1 MNHIH
6 IAKEIRSAIKLG
18 NTERVVELIGNDI
31 ERLHMM
37 TPFGTWLHV
46 AASKGRIE
54 IVKQLI
60 ALGADV
66 NRNGGVYGGGAINE
80 AASGGYIDIVTY
92 LLSCGAKMDV
102 TEPERNPLFGAIS
115 NGHVDIAEILIKSGI
130 DSSVKYSG
138 DRDALAFAR
147 EQGQTEMIQLLE
159 TVDESNSSVTNYD
172 NQSKQNQILEHVA
185 KYFGSPVTTIS
196 EIIPGSRVGI
206 HIHIIPPS
214 KENHFIMLVTTGMSD
229 YPMDNSE
236 EASEFKY
243 AELIQKLPVDW
254 PMNKEDLMDQN
265 IYWPLGW
272 LRKTAHIPHSYD
284 GWLTEGVILPNGE
297 PPQPFAS
304 HTKLSCIM
312 VCKVQ
317 EKGLEKLVTSQGEI
331 INFYSLVPIYEEERR
346 LALEKGYKYVL
357 NKMNEKGITDIL
369 DRKRVNVG
377 I

>member
-6 IAKEIRSAIKLG
+6 TAKEIRSAIKLG

-31 ERLHMM
+31 KRLHMM

-46 AASKGRIE
+46 ASSQGKLE

-66 NRNGGVYGGGAINE
+66 NQNGGVYGGGAINE
-80 AASGGYIDIVTY
+80 AASGGHIDIVIY
-92 LLSCGAKMDV
+92 LLSCGAKLDV
-102 TEPERNPLFGAIS
+102 SEPDRNPLFGAIS
-115 NGHVDIAEILIKSGI
+115 NGHVDIAELLIKSGI

-147 EQGQTEMIQLLE
+147 EQGQTEMIRLLE
-159 TVDESNSSVTNYD
+159 TTDESASSVTNYD
-172 NQSKQNQILEHVA
+172 NQSTHNQILEHVT
-185 KYFGSPVTTIS
+185 KYFGAPIMTIS

-214 KENHFIMLVTTGMSD
+214 KENHFITLVTTGMSD

-254 PMNKEDLMDQN
+254 PTNKKDLKDQSF
-265 IYWPLGW
+265 YWPFGW

-284 GWLTEGVILPNGE
+284 GWLTDGVILPNGE
-297 PPQPFAS
+297 PPQPFVPN
-304 HTKLSCIM
+304 TNLSCIM
-312 VCKVQ
+312 VCSVQ
-317 EKGLEKLVTSQGEI
+317 EKGLEKLVNLEGNI
-331 INFYSLVPIYEEERR
+331 INFYTLVPIYEEERN
-346 LALEKGYKYVL
+346 LALEKGYTYLL
-357 NKMNEKGITDIL
+357 NIMNEKGITDIL
-369 DRKRVNVG
+369 DMRRVNVG
-377 I
+377 V

>member
-18 NTERVVELIGNDI
+18 NTERVVELVGNDI
-31 ERLHMM
+31 ERLNMM

-46 AASKGRIE
+46 ASSKGRLE

-66 NRNGGVYGGGAINE
+66 NQNGGVYGGGAINE
-80 AASGGYIDIVTY
+80 AALGGHIDIVAY

-115 NGHVDIAEILIKSGI
+115 NGHVDIAELLIKSGI
-130 DSSVKYSG
+130 DSSVKYSD

-147 EQGQTEMIQLLE
+147 ELGQTEVVALIENMNG
-159 TVDESNSSVTNYD
+159 SNSNGTNYD
-172 NQSKQNQILEHVA
+172 NQNQHDKILEHVT
-185 KYFGSPVTTIS
+185 KYFGSPITTIG

-214 KENHFIMLVTTGMSD
+214 KENHFITLVTTGMSD

-254 PMNKEDLMDQN
+254 PIKKEDLKDQN
-265 IYWPLGW
+265 MYWPLGW
-272 LRKTAHIPHSYD
+272 LRKTAHIPHAYD

-304 HTKLSCIM
+304 RTKLSCIM

-317 EKGLEKLVTSQGEI
+317 EKGLEKLVTPQDDL
-331 INFYSLVPIYEEERR
+331 INFYTLVPIYEEERT
-346 LALEKGYKYVL
+346 LALEKGYKYLL

-369 DRKRVNVG
+369 DTKRVNVG
-377 I
+377 V